1 MLCPLMHIIVTGL
14 SHKTAPLKLREKLS
28 LTETQQA
35 IFLKATREP
44 HPTESIHECVLVTT
58 CNRLEVYAVV
68 DSPPQGTKRIIQL
81 LSRISQIPGQIF
93 CPHLY
98 HWQNEQAVE
107 HLVRVAAGLDSM
119 VLGEAQILGQ
129 LVAAHQTALSHRTVK
144 ATLGRLFQ
152 VAIHIGKRVRTET
165 AIGRNPV
172 SISSVAVQ
180 LAQHHLADLSQQTVM
195 VLGTGEMGGLTLQAL
210 LKQGVKQILVLSR
223 SRERAQKVAATWQM
237 AAPTT
242 EIQPLTLADLPQA
255 LPEADLIITSTGATH
270 PVLTRALVAQAM
282 AVRPERS
289 LLIIDISL
297 PRDVEASVGNLPQVH
312 LYNLDDLENQ
322 ISHGLKERAREIPLA
337 EAIIDQEIETF
348 LAWYRA
354 RAVVPIITRF
364 RDQIED
370 IKEEELNRILKR
382 MKHLDQDDQALVIEL
397 AHRLANKFMH
407 QPTVSLKAEAA
418 QGNGAAAVDALQKL
432 FALEVDH
439 PQ

>member
-1 MLCPLMHIIVTGL
+1 MLCSLMHIIVTGL

-28 LTETQQA
+28 LTDTQQA
-35 IFLKATREP
+35 TLLKAAREP

-58 CNRLEVYAVV
+58 CNRLEIYYAV
-68 DSPPQGTKRIIQL
+68 DYPSQATTKIIQL
-81 LSRISQIPGQIF
+81 LSRISQIPNQIF
-93 CPHLY
+93 WPHLY
-98 HWQNEQAVE
+98 HWQNEQAVD

-144 ATLGRLFQ
+144 AILDRLFQ
-152 VAIHIGKRVRTET
+152 AAIHTGKRVRTET

-180 LAQHHLADLSQQTVM
+180 LAKHHLADLSQQTVM
-195 VLGTGEMGGLTLQAL
+195 VLGAGEMGGLTLQAL

-237 AAPTT
+237 AAPPTT
-242 EIQPLTLADLPQA
+242 EIQPLTLANLSQA
-255 LPEADLIITSTGATH
+255 LPQADLIITSTGATQ
-270 PVLTRALVAQAM
+270 PVLTRPLVAQAM
-282 AVRPERS
+282 ATRPERP

-297 PRDVEASVGNLPQVH
+297 PRDVEASAGKLPQVH

-322 ISHGLKERAREIPLA
+322 ISYGLKEREGEIPLA
-337 EAIIDQEIETF
+337 ETIIDQEIETF
-348 LAWYRA
+348 WAWYRS
-354 RAVVPIITRF
+354 RTVFPIITRF

-370 IKEEELNRILKR
+370 IKEEELNRTLKR

-407 QPTVSLKAEAA
+407 QPTVSLKAEAS
-418 QGNGAAAVDALQKL
+418 QGNGTATADALQKL
-432 FALEVDH
+432 FAIEVDH
-439 PQ
+439 P